1 MVSLLP
7 ESELDVESEPFLLG
21 FGLVEDSDV
30 GFVLDSE
37 LVEDSDVS
45 ADLRLS
51 VM

>member
-1 MVSLLP
+1 MSLLP

-37 LVEDSDVS
+37 PAEDSDVS
-45 ADLRLS
+45 LDFRLS
-51 VM
+51 VI